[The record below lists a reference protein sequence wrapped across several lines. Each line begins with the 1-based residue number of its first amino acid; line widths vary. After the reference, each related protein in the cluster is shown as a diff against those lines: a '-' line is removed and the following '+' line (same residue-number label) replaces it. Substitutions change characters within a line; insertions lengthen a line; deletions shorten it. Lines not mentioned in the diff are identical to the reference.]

1 MSVVDMDLQC
11 MSWQPY
17 MSGQI
22 MSKRRTATLESCK
35 QILGCSLQ
43 VFPPDGPMFV
53 SVTDLQSTSPLALL
67 EPRTLGGNLL
77 HHIFALV

>member
-1 MSVVDMDLQC
+1 MSMGRYGSAVYVLAAIC
-11 MSWQPY
+11 
-17 MSGQI
+17 SGQI
-22 MSKRRTATLESCK
+22 ISKRRTATLEDCK

-53 SVTDLQSTSPLALL
+53 LVIDLQSTSPLALL
-67 EPRTLGGNLL
+67 ELRTLGGNLL